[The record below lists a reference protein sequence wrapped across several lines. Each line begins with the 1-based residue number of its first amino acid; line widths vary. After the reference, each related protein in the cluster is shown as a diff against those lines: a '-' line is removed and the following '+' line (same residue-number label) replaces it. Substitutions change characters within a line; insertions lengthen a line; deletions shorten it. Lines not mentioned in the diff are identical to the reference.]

1 MTERKAKPTKI
12 TGVIRAQLDRIET
25 LLKTGYTVDA
35 VREMF
40 ETELGISIK
49 PRSFEWSLYHVRK
62 ERKEQGDNC
71 IVQYNSPLPE
81 TAPSPSPAL
90 AEKQPE
96 VETPLEG
103 EGDQPSPT
111 PPTPTPEPWKPKK
124 RFNPIGAIEE
134 MKKKGEI

>member
-1 MTERKAKPTKI
+1 MTESKAKPTKI

-25 LLKTGYTVDA
+25 LLKTGFTVDA

-62 ERKEQGDNC
+62 ERKEQGDDC
-71 IVQYNSPLPE
+71 IAQYNPPPTEAAPL
-81 TAPSPSPAL
+81 PSPAQT
-90 AEKQPE
+90 EKQPE
-96 VETPLEG
+96 VETPTVG

-111 PPTPTPEPWKPKK
+111 PTPEPWRPKK

-134 MKKKGEI
+134 MKKKGEL